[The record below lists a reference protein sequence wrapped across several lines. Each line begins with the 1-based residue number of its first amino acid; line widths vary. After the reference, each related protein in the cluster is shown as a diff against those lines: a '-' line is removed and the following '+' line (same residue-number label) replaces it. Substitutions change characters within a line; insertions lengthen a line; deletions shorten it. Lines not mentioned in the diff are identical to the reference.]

1 MSDHHILVIDD
12 DERLRLLLRRFLE
25 ESGLRVTDA
34 GSALDARK
42 FLDVIA
48 FDLLV
53 VDIMMPGETGL
64 ELLADIRQHN
74 NVPALFL
81 TAMSNT
87 EHRIEGLEAGADDYM
102 SKPFEPRE
110 LVLRIKRIL
119 ARQKR
124 VTTIASTLSF
134 GPFLFNPET
143 GILTRTGNRIHITTA
158 EQQLLT
164 SFGKAPNQ
172 VLSRDD
178 LSAASNGR
186 MEGRSIDVAVA
197 RLRRKIEPDP
207 RHPVYLQTVRNRG
220 WMLRTDDPT
229 QGQ

>member
-1 MSDHHILVIDD
+1 
-12 DERLRLLLRRFLE
+12 
-25 ESGLRVTDA
+25 
-34 GSALDARK
+34 
-42 FLDVIA
+42 
-48 FDLLV
+48 
-53 VDIMMPGETGL
+53 MPGETGL
-64 ELLADIRQHN
+64 ELLADIRQKN

-81 TAMSNT
+81 TAMSDT

-119 ARQKR
+119 ARQTR
-124 VTTIASTLSF
+124 LTTIASTLGF

-143 GILTRTGNRIHITTA
+143 GILTRTGSRIHITTA

-178 LSAASNGR
+178 FLRHQTGAWK
-186 MEGRSIDVAVA
+186 AVQ
-197 RLRRKIEPDP
+197 L
-207 RHPVYLQTVRNRG
+207 
-220 WMLRTDDPT
+220 MLRWRAC
-229 QGQ
+229 GAK